1 MIRNIKSL
9 SLLRNGKVYQ
19 TKSQA
24 YQALSQ
30 DYPTND
36 GVAKLAR
43 YLDPVIGGD
52 PVIRTLVG
60 FYANASEMED
70 AGGGQSSY
78 TILDIDG
85 SASDVSQLWSAI
97 NDINSKIGDGI
108 DGTTLT
114 IAINSINAKIGSG
127 FTPEFTVADA
137 ISQLEEAMTLHLSR
151 SEEETQFVYTLTQG
165 DTLVGEINIAKD
177 IFIQY
182 AEVVNGTWS
191 GDTFTEDPAG
201 PDKAIKLVFQ
211 DTLHEP
217 LYINIEDLVTLY
229 VGGDGINISG
239 DTVSI
244 KIAGDSEAFLTVD
257 ENGLKLSGVQQAIDD
272 AIEAARLHESD
283 GIKILGNNK
292 IKAHAATMIGDGIN
306 NPIYVDEEGIK
317 LNKELDLG
325 FYDYQ
330 TVVNEIP
337 ATPEEAASTNLVLT
351 DKNAIES
358 LTANTEYN
366 TITIAG
372 GESNNGD
379 IKTIAKNEVTVDNI
393 TINGGKGASNG
404 RVLFS
409 TPVMNVT
416 NVDIATGST
425 AYNVFEGNGNTAAT
439 QYYTHEFN
447 ASNITVDNTALNHN
461 VFNIY
466 TPADDA
472 VITIKDGYF
481 NLDVDK
487 SNVLRMANYT
497 NATGVTINF
506 ENISW
511 TYENAEKSD
520 ISWAGLMIFQPSGSD
535 VALNGDTSKIATWT
549 VNVKDCVYNGVK
561 VNSNNFGL
569 INQVVYLY
577 NINKTGAVTDAAPV
591 MTINFE

>member
-1 MIRNIKSL
+1 MIKNLKSL
-9 SLLRNGKVYQ
+9 GLLRNGKVYQ

-24 YQALSQ
+24 AQALTQ
-30 DYPTND
+30 AFPTND

-43 YLDPVIGGD
+43 YLDPVVGGE

-60 FYANASEMED
+60 FYANANEMED

-85 SASDVSQLWSAI
+85 SATDVNELREAI
-97 NDINSKIGDGI
+97 ADINAKIGDGI

-114 IAINSINAKIGSG
+114 IAINDINARIGSG
-127 FTPEFTVADA
+127 FTDEYTIADA
-137 ISQLEEAMTLHLSR
+137 ISQLEEAMTLHLSKN
-151 SEEETQFVYTLTQG
+151 EDEDEFIYTLTQG
-165 DTLVGEINIAKD
+165 DTIVGTINIAKD

-182 AEVVNGTWS
+182 AAVVNGYWN
-191 GDTFTEDPAG
+191 GDVFTEDAAG

-211 DTLHEP
+211 SELHEP
-217 LYINIEDLVTLY
+217 LYINIQDLVTLY
-229 VGGDGINISG
+229 VGGNGINISG
-239 DTVSI
+239 DTISI
-244 KIAGDSEAFLTVD
+244 AIDGDSEAFLSVS
-257 ENGLKLSGVQQAIDD
+257 ENGLKLEGVQDAIDA
-272 AIEAARLHESD
+272 AIEAAKLHESD
-283 GIKILGNNK
+283 GIKILANNK
-292 IKAHAATMIGDGIN
+292 IKAHAASFVADGIN
-306 NPIYVDEEGIK
+306 NPIFVDEEGIK
-317 LNKELDLG
+317 LNKELDMG
-325 FYDYQ
+325 FYDFQ
-330 TVVNEIP
+330 TVVNEFP
-337 ATPEEAASTNLVLT
+337 SADEAINTNLVLT
-351 DKNAIES
+351 NKAAIES

-409 TPVMNVT
+409 TPVMNVS
-416 NVDIATGST
+416 NVDIATGTT
-425 AYNVFEGNGNTAAT
+425 AYNVFEGNQNTAST

-447 ASNITVDNTALNHN
+447 ANNITVDNTQLNHN

-472 VITIKDGYF
+472 VINIKDGYF

-487 SNVLRMANYT
+487 SNVLRMANYA

-506 ENISW
+506 ENITW
-511 TYENAEKSD
+511 TYENAEKGD
-520 ISWAGLMIFQPSGSD
+520 ISWAGLMIFQPSATD
-535 VALNGDTSKIATWT
+535 VALNGDTSKIATWK

-561 VNSNNFGL
+561 VNSNNFGN

-577 NINKTGAVTDAAPV
+577 NINKTGAVTDAAEV
-591 MTINFE
+591 MTIKFE